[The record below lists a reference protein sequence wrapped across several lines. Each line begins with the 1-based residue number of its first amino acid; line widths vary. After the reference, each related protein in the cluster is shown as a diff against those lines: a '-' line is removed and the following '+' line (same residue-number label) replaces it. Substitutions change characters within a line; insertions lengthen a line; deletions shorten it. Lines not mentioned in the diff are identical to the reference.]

1 MPSFTETPLADRWFE
16 DYVPGA
22 GGTFGPAEVTEAEIV
37 AFATRFDP
45 HTMHVDPEVSRTG
58 DFGGLIASGWHTT
71 AVMMRLMVDHFLN
84 EAASVASPG
93 VDELRWHLPVRPGD
107 LLRARFLVVS
117 ARASASRPDRGLVRT
132 RIELLNQRDEVV
144 MSQLMMNLIRRRP
157 EAR

>member
-37 AFATRFDP
+37 AFATRFDR
-45 HTMHVDPEVSRTG
+45 HTMHVDPEASRTG